1 MKSEGRMFLFLA
13 ETCALYPSWTGDLE
27 FPGATVGERHPQQ
40 LQSRGLGALPSPD
53 LGELVCSSRQREEQG
68 RSLWTESFP
77 PSIPAQQEAT
87 EGCPT
92 GQPGGRGRVF
102 SHPHPSRIFLDPLR
116 NLGSGT
122 CGCESRILGARQQ
135 LRLTPAC
142 VQHQHPL

>member
-13 ETCALYPSWTGDLE
+13 ETCALCPSWTGDLE
-27 FPGATVGERHPQQ
+27 FPGGHRGERHPQQ

-53 LGELVCSSRQREEQG
+53 LGELVWTRQREEQG
-68 RSLWTESFP
+68 RWLWTESFP
-77 PSIPAQQEAT
+77 PSIAAQQETT
-87 EGCPT
+87 EGCPA

-102 SHPHPSRIFLDPLR
+102 SHPHPSRLFLDPLR
-116 NLGSGT
+116 SPGSGT
-122 CGCESRILGARQQ
+122 CGCESRTLGARQQ